1 MASGRNG
8 RDIRLDV
15 IRSVAILLV
24 ILIHAFE
31 MCYGSAPWKEGGVG
45 SLSFSLA
52 FWLGRLGVPMFFMLT
67 GYLVLSKDYS
77 DDEAVRNFYRRSWSS
92 LLTTILLWT
101 TVYCA
106 VYVFSG
112 RSSPIDAAKYMLLL
126 ENVPA
131 GLWWF
136 VSAIVSLYVA
146 VPFVSRALDGLQPR
160 TLLVPAA
167 FVLAYGFFVPT
178 YNNCVAPLIG
188 WGGCRLRLMRAIFSD
203 RMGPTWSSATVLGD
217 GVGKD
222 GFSFA
227 LPFRLP

>member
-1 MASGRNG
+1 MTSGRDG

-31 MCYGSAPWKEGGVG
+31 MCYGSVPWQEGGTG

-52 FWLGRLGVPMFFMLT
+52 FCLGRLGVPMFFMLT

-77 DDEAVRNFYRRSWSS
+77 DAEAVRNFYRRSWSP
-92 LLTTILLWT
+92 LLITILLWA
-101 TVYCA
+101 TVYCV
-106 VYVFSG
+106 VYVLGG
-112 RSSPIDAAKYMLLL
+112 RSSPLDAVKYILLL

-136 VSAIVSLYVA
+136 VPAIVSLYVA
-146 VPFVSRALDGLQPR
+146 VPFVSRALDGLQAR
-160 TLLVPAA
+160 TLLIPAA
-167 FVLAYGFFVPT
+167 FVLAYAFLVPT

-188 WGGCRLRLMRAIFSD
+188 WGGCHPRLM
-203 RMGPTWSSATVLGD
+203 
-217 GVGKD
+217 
-222 GFSFA
+222 
-227 LPFRLP
+227 